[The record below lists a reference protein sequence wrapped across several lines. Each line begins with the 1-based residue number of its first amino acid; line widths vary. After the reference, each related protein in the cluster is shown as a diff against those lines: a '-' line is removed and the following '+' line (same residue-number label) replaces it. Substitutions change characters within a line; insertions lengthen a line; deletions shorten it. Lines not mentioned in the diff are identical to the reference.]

1 MNTTMDDEN
10 KNIPLKMYF
19 TTNEIKKNILNKENA
34 STEYIILQNNRLHM
48 YVKTLENSLN
58 DLETEKN
65 NANDEVD
72 SLTKT
77 RTCLQGYMK
86 NEVEYAV
93 NWKSVAQIY
102 NDQLLKYYNI
112 CIKSLILSYIYMI
125 LITICPFQLNI
136 KIPLT
141 TIYMTTLA
149 YYTGKN
155 LTYIY
160 HAHTKCDVLLKLK
173 EEITKIEKN
182 NMYIQD
188 LIDNI

>member
-1 MNTTMDDEN
+1 MDDEN

-19 TTNEIKKNILNKENA
+19 TTNEIKNDIMNKENP
-34 STEYIILQNNRLHM
+34 STEYIILQNNKLHM
-48 YVKTLENSLN
+48 HVKKLENSLN

-65 NANDEVD
+65 NADDEVD

-77 RTCLQGYMK
+77 RTCLQGYLK

-93 NWKSVAQIY
+93 NCKSVAQIY
-102 NDQLLKYYNI
+102 NDQLPKYYNI
-112 CIKSLILSYIYMI
+112 CFKSMMINYIYMI

-136 KIPLT
+136 KITLT
-141 TIYMTTLA
+141 TIYMTTLG

-155 LTYIY
+155 LTCIY

-173 EEITKIEKN
+173 EEITKIEKS

>member
-1 MNTTMDDEN
+1 
-10 KNIPLKMYF
+10 
-19 TTNEIKKNILNKENA
+19 
-34 STEYIILQNNRLHM
+34 
-48 YVKTLENSLN
+48 
-58 DLETEKN
+58 
-65 NANDEVD
+65 
-72 SLTKT
+72 
-77 RTCLQGYMK
+77 
-86 NEVEYAV
+86 
-93 NWKSVAQIY
+93 
-102 NDQLLKYYNI
+102 
-112 CIKSLILSYIYMI
+112 MI

>member
-19 TTNEIKKNILNKENA
+19 TTNEIKKDILNKENA